1 MSLYD
6 IFLFAHFLGLIS
18 LFVSFGVL
26 QRGGAALRSS
36 QSVDHLRVWVGLVRR
51 SQRGLL
57 AGLVILLVSGI
68 FMAAERWTFTTSW
81 IVVGIVAVVVIA
93 VVFPSFTG
101 RKLRN
106 IDTLAGSVGDGA
118 IPPELKRRVADRGLW
133 VPLSAT
139 NIGAIG
145 VVWLM
150 TAKPGWVGSL
160 TVVLGMTALGAIIGY
175 AMASGAS
182 PRRNT
187 G

>member
-18 LFVSFGVL
+18 LFVAFGVL

-36 QSVDHLRVWVGLVRR
+36 QSVDHLRVWMGLVRR

-57 AGLVILLVSGI
+57 AGLVILLVSGL
-68 FMAAERWTFTTSW
+68 FMAADRWTFTTSW
-81 IVVGIVAVVVIA
+81 IVVGVVTVVVIA
-93 VVFPSFTG
+93 VAFPLFTG
-101 RKLRN
+101 RKLGN
-106 IDTLAGSVGDGA
+106 IDAQARSLGDGA
-118 IPPELKRRVADRGLW
+118 IPPELQRRVADRGLW

-150 TAKPGWVGSL
+150 TTKPGWVGSL
-160 TVVLGMTALGAIIGY
+160 TVVLGLTALGAIIGY
-175 AMASGAS
+175 AMASRAL
-182 PRRNT
+182 PRGNP